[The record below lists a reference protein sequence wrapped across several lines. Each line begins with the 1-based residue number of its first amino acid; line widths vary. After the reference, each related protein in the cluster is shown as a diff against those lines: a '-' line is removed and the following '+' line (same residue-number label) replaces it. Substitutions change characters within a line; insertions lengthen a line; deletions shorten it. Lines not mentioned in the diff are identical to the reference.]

1 MLLCIQWRRGHD
13 DEDAQ
18 REDDVKARDQAYAR
32 LREDV
37 LDGVL
42 APGAVL
48 AEVEQSQ
55 RLGVSRTPVREAFAR
70 LVTDGLAE
78 PLAGRGLVVTALSAA
93 GVRELYELREALE
106 EQAVR
111 LAARRGSAETF
122 SRLAAEWELAPAHLA
137 DGDPGLRRYY
147 ALVEAFDAAIDDAV
161 ANTHLVQALATV
173 RLHLVRI
180 RRLARHDP
188 DRLRQAAGEHQLIA
202 EAIAEH
208 DESLAAHA
216 MHVHLHRSR
225 RQFLSHF
232 DLPRTTSG
240 PDRPDHDQH
249 QHEGVPA

>member
-1 MLLCIQWRRGHD
+1 MGSPVHTVRRV
-13 DEDAQ
+13 
-18 REDDVKARDQAYAR
+18 RARDHTYGR

-48 AEVEQSQ
+48 AEVEQSR

-70 LVTDGLAE
+70 LVADGLAA
-78 PLAGRGLVVTALSAA
+78 PLRGRGLTVTAVSAE

-111 LAARRGSAETF
+111 LAARRGDAGVFT
-122 SRLAAEWELAPAHLA
+122 RLAGEWGRAPALLL
-137 DGDPGLRRYY
+137 DGEPGLRRYY
-147 ALVEAFDAAIDDAV
+147 ALAEEFDAAVDGAV
-161 ANTHLVQALATV
+161 ANAHLVQALATV

-188 DRLRQAAGEHQLIA
+188 ERLREAAGEHQLIA
-202 EAIAEH
+202 EAVADH

-216 MHVHLHRSR
+216 VHVHLHRSR
-225 RQFLSHF
+225 RHFLAHF
-232 DLPRTTSG
+232 ETAARTATA
-240 PDRPDHDQH
+240 PTATAPTATDD
-249 QHEGVPA
+249 EGVPA